1 MSEELERLE
10 QSLINDPWKR
20 GDGESAAD
28 YSMFTEYC
36 KLGSS
41 RRSHRLL
48 AAHLGIGIDRIR
60 SAAKKNAWLERADQ
74 WDRASNDLTPIAL
87 SLEDTLAFQAM
98 IGKAMLDMGIA
109 ALQLKNPGSMKT
121 ADVVRLLKE
130 GSDMQRRA
138 MGLNDTVNVN
148 IETNAVQKINS
159 LLGEIGMI
167 EAEAVED
174 DDDS

>member
-1 MSEELERLE
+1 MSEELEKLE
-10 QSLINDPWKR
+10 NALINDPWKR
-20 GDGESAAD
+20 RDDESAAD
-28 YSMFTEYC
+28 YATFTEYC

-41 RRSHRLL
+41 RRSYRLL
-48 AAHLGIGIDRIR
+48 AAHLGISISRIQ
-60 SAAKKNAWLERADQ
+60 AAARRNSWSERADQ
-74 WDRASNDLTPIAL
+74 WDRASNALTPIAL

-121 ADVVRLLKE
+121 SDVVRLLKE